1 MNWKILPLPMEP
13 DLQELISDAAKE
25 TGLSKSR
32 LMRQGLRLGV
42 PAVVAQFKENQT
54 RQRPASLDYL
64 DDFPISPVS
73 ARDSKRWLKEK
84 LRARNATHR

>member
-1 MNWKILPLPMEP
+1 MEP

-25 TGLSKSR
+25 TGLSKSK

-42 PAVVAQFKENQT
+42 PAVVAQFKESQS

-64 DDFPISPVS
+64 DDFPTSAVS
-73 ARDSKRWLKEK
+73 AKDSKSWLKEK
-84 LRARNATHR
+84 LRAKHAAHR